1 MTLSKLATLNGGAAN
16 DAEIGAANADL
27 DSLALANDDERVI
40 DARIARLASLNPIEQ
55 AREIRTTAKEFRVPV
70 PAVERAVKQAKP
82 TDTKGQGRPLEF
94 PDIQPWASR
103 VDGAQLLTEMC
114 DAVRQYLVLPNG
126 SAETLAL
133 WAVHT
138 HAFKYFGY
146 TPRLAITSPEK
157 GCGKTTTLDVLAEL
171 VARPLPTSNATVA
184 VVFRAVEMA
193 APTLLI
199 DEADTFLKE
208 NDELRGILNSGNR
221 KGGQVARTVGDDHQ
235 PRQFSTW
242 APAAIAMIGRL
253 PDTLEDRSV
262 TVRLRRRKPTERVKQ
277 FRSERA
283 DELRQLARKIARWV
297 SDNRDALEASDPD
310 TGSLSN
316 RAADNWRPLFAIADR
331 AGGEWSVG
339 VRAIAEA
346 AEAAKQDQSIRVML
360 LSDIRD
366 VLAGRPR
373 VDRIGSAD
381 LAAELGAIEGRPW
394 AEWKHGK
401 AITATGLARLL
412 APFCVSPA
420 TRRDGPDTFKGY
432 LVSDFN
438 EAFARYL
445 GDQTVTPSQLNND
458 GQCDALQTVTLK
470 TDVTLSKSQKPNNHG
485 HCDGVTL
492 SQGVNPDR
500 WTFNLEDN
508 VS

>member
-1 MTLSKLATLNGGAAN
+1 M
-16 DAEIGAANADL
+16 
-27 DSLALANDDERVI
+27 
-40 DARIARLASLNPIEQ
+40 
-55 AREIRTTAKEFRVPV
+55 
-70 PAVERAVKQAKP
+70 
-82 TDTKGQGRPLEF
+82 
-94 PDIQPWASR
+94 
-103 VDGAQLLTEMC
+103 
-114 DAVRQYLVLPNG
+114 
-126 SAETLAL
+126 
-133 WAVHT
+133 
-138 HAFKYFGY
+138 
-146 TPRLAITSPEK
+146 
-157 GCGKTTTLDVLAEL
+157 LAEL

-310 TGSLSN
+310 TASLSN

-331 AGGEWSVG
+331 AGGEWSVD

-381 LAAELGAIEGRPW
+381 LAVELGAIEGRPW

-412 APFCVSPA
+412 APFGVSPA
-420 TRRDGPDTFKGY
+420 TRRDGSDTFKGY
-432 LVSDFN
+432 LLADFN
-438 EAFARYL
+438 EAFAVYL

-458 GQCDALQTVTLK
+458 GHCDALQTVTRK
-470 TDVTLSKSQKPNNHG
+470 TNVTVSKLQKPNNHG

-492 SQGVNPDR
+492 SQGVDPDG
-500 WTFNLEDN
+500 WTFNLEDG